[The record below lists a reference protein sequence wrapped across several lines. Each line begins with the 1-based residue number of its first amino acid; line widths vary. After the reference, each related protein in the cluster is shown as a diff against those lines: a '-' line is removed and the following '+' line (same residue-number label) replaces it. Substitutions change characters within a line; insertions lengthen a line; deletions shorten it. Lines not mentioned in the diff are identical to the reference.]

1 MPEIRKIC
9 KALEYLVD
17 RGGPVEDRTRLMK
30 LIYLAD
36 LAWATGHGG
45 RPYTEASYYR
55 WNHGPFSQEVLRA
68 LEWMDGIE
76 IVEET
81 IPWERGETYCYRSG
95 ERTRLGDVELDQEFK
110 GILDGVVDQWRHR
123 PLRELLEHVY
133 GGEQFKDKVFG
144 QPLLE

>member
-1 MPEIRKIC
+1 MPAIRNLC
-9 KALEYLVD
+9 KALECLVD
-17 RGGPVEDRTRLMK
+17 RWGPVEGRTRLMK

-36 LAWATGHGG
+36 LDWAAGHGG

-81 IPWERGETYCYRSG
+81 TSWERGESHCYRSG
-95 ERTRLGDVELDQEFK
+95 ERTRLGDVELDQDFK
-110 GILDGVVDQWRHR
+110 AILDKVGYQWQHR

-133 GGEQFKDKVFG
+133 GGEQFKDKAFG
-144 QPLLE
+144 QALL